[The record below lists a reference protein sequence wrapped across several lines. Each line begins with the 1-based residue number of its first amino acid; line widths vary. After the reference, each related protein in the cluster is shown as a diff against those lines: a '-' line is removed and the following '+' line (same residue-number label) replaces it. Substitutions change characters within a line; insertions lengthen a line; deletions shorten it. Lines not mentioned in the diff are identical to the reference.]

1 LQGCFPI
8 DLEIVNS
15 YNIKSNIWKRRYGS
29 MNKVLIEC
37 GALIDKYRLNKENIL
52 KLLES
57 MNIEKGAKN
66 FIIGYTDDPC
76 YTLIGEINGNQ
87 VVLTNIEKA
96 IAFEEMDN
104 TDLYEFIK
112 KVQDL

>member
-37 GALIDKYRLNKENIL
+37 GTLIDKYRLNKENIL
-52 KLLES
+52 KQLES

-66 FIIGYTDDPC
+66 FIIGYTDDPH
-76 YTLIGEINGNQ
+76 YTLIGEIKGNQ
-87 VVLTNIEKA
+87 IVLTNVIKA
-96 IAFEEMDN
+96 IAFKEMDN
-104 TDLYEFIK
+104 TDLYEFVK
-112 KVQDL
+112 KGQGL